1 MEILVINGS
10 PSGKDSITL
19 HTALYLEKLFPE
31 QRFFYLNAAQTI
43 QSLEKDFSPAIDA
56 LGKADVILFVYPV
69 YTFIAPSQLHSFIR
83 LMKEKLPKSPVSVRG
98 KIASQITT
106 SKHFYDITAH
116 NYIRD
121 NCFDLG
127 LNYIPGLS
135 ADMDDLLNHKGQKQA
150 TDWFEHLA
158 WCCENKVFEKP
169 IRYATYDLVKEINVP
184 LSSDTFKKDK
194 DIVILVDNS
203 NTNPTLDAMVRYF
216 RMKVPYN
223 TRVIDLGSFAF
234 KGGCL
239 GCFHCAANGE
249 CVYKDGFESFLR
261 EQIQKSACIITAF
274 NIQDHSMGVR
284 FKLYDDRQFC
294 NGHRTVTK
302 GMPVGYIVTGN
313 LDAEENLRMIIAGRS
328 QVGGNYI
335 SGIAT
340 NQTNPEKEL
349 DELIGNLD
357 YALEYRFEQSTNF
370 LGVGGKKIFRDLIYL
385 MQGMMKA
392 DHRYYKANG
401 LYDDFPQKHKKII
414 RKMKFVGFL
423 MNNPK
428 LMKNAKK
435 KMTEGM
441 VGPYRKV
448 VDNAKQL

>member
-10 PSGKDSITL
+10 PSGKESITL
-19 HTALYLEKLFPE
+19 HTALYLEKLFPG
-31 QRFFYLNAAQTI
+31 QRFSYLNAAQTI

-56 LGKADVILFVYPV
+56 LKKTDLILFVYPV

-83 LMKEKLPKSPVSVRG
+83 LMKENLPKSLLSIRG

-135 ADMDDLLNHKGQKQA
+135 ADMDDLLTQKGQKQA
-150 TDWFEHLA
+150 VDWFEHLI
-158 WCCENKVFEKP
+158 WRSENKFFEKP
-169 IRYATYDLVKEINVP
+169 VRYATYDLVREINVP
-184 LSSDTFKKDK
+184 TTDDTFRKDK
-194 DIVILVDNS
+194 DIVIIVDSSNS
-203 NTNPTLDAMVRYF
+203 NPTLDAMVRYF

-239 GCFHCAANGE
+239 GCFHCATKGE

-261 EQIQKSACIITAF
+261 DQIQKSNCIIHAF

-294 NGHRTVTK
+294 NGHRTVTS

-313 LDAEENLRMIIAGRS
+313 LDAEENLRMILAGRS

-335 SGIAT
+335 CGIAT

-349 DELIGNLD
+349 DELVSNLD
-357 YALEYRFEQSTNF
+357 YALEYRYEQSTNF

-401 LYDDFPQKHKKII
+401 LYDDFPQKHKDVI

-423 MNNPK
+423 MNHPK
-428 LMKNAKK
+428 LMKKANR

-441 VGPYRKV
+441 IGPYRKV